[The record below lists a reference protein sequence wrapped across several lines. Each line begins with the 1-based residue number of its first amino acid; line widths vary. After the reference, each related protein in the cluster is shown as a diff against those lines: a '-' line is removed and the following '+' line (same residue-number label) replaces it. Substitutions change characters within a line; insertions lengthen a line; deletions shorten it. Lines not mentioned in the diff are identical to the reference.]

1 MVDQTVM
8 SFGPSV
14 LRKHLHQSQ
23 LCFKNIF
30 LFYKPYSVCKSE
42 DMSIHCYP
50 LMSETYRQHHIS
62 GFSSHPRK
70 LYKLIIIIRNLAIII
85 LHQIFSQRY
94 YIFRFCL
101 IHAYGFYYIYHILLI
116 RFGKLCRRRIF
127 FKQSITYFVNTFVGS
142 LS

>member
-1 MVDQTVM
+1 MRILSKRKRYQPFDQYLSFYLCNATNVLSFIILPYPPVALSAAVFFIFTKLLYNTLIAFRISGNAAVSSMVDQTVM

-62 GFSSHPRK
+62 GFSSP
-70 LYKLIIIIRNLAIII
+70 
-85 LHQIFSQRY
+85 
-94 YIFRFCL
+94 
-101 IHAYGFYYIYHILLI
+101 
-116 RFGKLCRRRIF
+116 
-127 FKQSITYFVNTFVGS
+127 GS
-142 LS
+142 FISSS